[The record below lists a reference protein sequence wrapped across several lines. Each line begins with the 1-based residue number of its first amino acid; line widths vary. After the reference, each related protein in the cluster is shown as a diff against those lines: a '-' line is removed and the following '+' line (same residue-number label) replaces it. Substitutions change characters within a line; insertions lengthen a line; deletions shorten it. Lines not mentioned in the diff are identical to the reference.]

1 MATARS
7 QEALSSQQHKS
18 GGYSPSVRPHRSHN
32 HEAMWQQLVVL
43 STSCDRL
50 VNVSSVPRLA
60 AEHTVQHTGY
70 PAVQQMRPA
79 AGMGCCAGLH
89 AWCRRV
95 CPLQPPEPC
104 PASTTLHHTPRRACW
119 QQEGRGWL
127 RLAAVLMQVSGGHTN
142 LM

>member
-50 VNVSSVPRLA
+50 VNVSSVPRLT

-95 CPLQPPEPC
+95 CPLQPQS
-104 PASTTLHHTPRRACW
+104 PALHPRHYTTLQGVHAGSKKAADGC
-119 QQEGRGWL
+119 GWL
-127 RLAAVLMQVSGGHTN
+127 LF
-142 LM
+142 